1 VELKEIRQIVE
12 MMNRHNLSLFHLQRE
27 GFSLKLRKGTDLEDI
42 LPLLRSASPGVAA
55 VPSHL
60 VPGAPAPPQTIEPP
74 EASTAE
80 SEANRWEEITSPMVG
95 TLYRAA
101 APDAEP
107 FVTLGSEVQ
116 EGSTV
121 CIIEAMKVMNEIR
134 AEFRGQILEVLAEN
148 GEPVEFGQPLFLI
161 KKTG

>member
-80 SEANRWEEITSPMVG
+80 SEANRWEEITSPLVG
-95 TLYRAA
+95 TLSRAA

-121 CIIEAMKVMNEIR
+121 CIIEAMKVMNEIKSDVTGTI
-134 AEFRGQILEVLAEN
+134 EKILVED
-148 GEPVEFGQPLFLI
+148 GSPVQYGQPLFLVNPR
-161 KKTG
+161 